1 MGNWD
6 RQVLRMKVSGVDE
19 CDMPGHILVTLYS
32 VRKDSE
38 SVSTSTNYI
47 GEGIWQNDTFLD
59 KDEYYMA
66 VISTGS
72 GQIFAKTPVVKLVDG
87 KIVEVEEDH
96 RFDEILNK

>member
-1 MGNWD
+1 
-6 RQVLRMKVSGVDE
+6 
-19 CDMPGHILVTLYS
+19 
-32 VRKDSE
+32 
-38 SVSTSTNYI
+38 
-47 GEGIWQNDTFLD
+47 
-59 KDEYYMA
+59 MA